1 MALSQ
6 HSSPLPQPRRSPLK
20 PGGQRES
27 ELIGY
32 LDQGVNRI
40 QKRVDNRL
48 TKRKTKPAPGESL
61 GYRAFWEAA
70 IDLEGLLD
78 VVWVSASPN
87 LQLPYLLNIAILTA
101 EFLPVFDVS
110 SRSTHATFRLLL
122 KLDFAFSSLLTGHDA
137 TTGDCLPGFEHGRS
151 VSTTDKV
158 RLKGIVTRT
167 RLTVARVI
175 SRESMAGSDDTDE
188 PVTPDPE
195 KEVSILAGV
204 RQDTVAFEGFGTNHD
219 DEDNPGW
226 EERNVASVY
235 KRTMEE
241 LGDVLGGTPMSMGV
255 VTDDWPANRTE

>member
-78 VVWVSASPN
+78 VVWVSASRMSPCPSRAN
-87 LQLPYLLNIAILTA
+87 L
-101 EFLPVFDVS
+101 
-110 SRSTHATFRLLL
+110 
-122 KLDFAFSSLLTGHDA
+122 
-137 TTGDCLPGFEHGRS
+137 
-151 VSTTDKV
+151 
-158 RLKGIVTRT
+158 
-167 RLTVARVI
+167 
-175 SRESMAGSDDTDE
+175 
-188 PVTPDPE
+188 
-195 KEVSILAGV
+195 
-204 RQDTVAFEGFGTNHD
+204 
-219 DEDNPGW
+219 
-226 EERNVASVY
+226 
-235 KRTMEE
+235 
-241 LGDVLGGTPMSMGV
+241 
-255 VTDDWPANRTE
+255 TDDPHSQFTASLPLEYRHLDRRVPASL